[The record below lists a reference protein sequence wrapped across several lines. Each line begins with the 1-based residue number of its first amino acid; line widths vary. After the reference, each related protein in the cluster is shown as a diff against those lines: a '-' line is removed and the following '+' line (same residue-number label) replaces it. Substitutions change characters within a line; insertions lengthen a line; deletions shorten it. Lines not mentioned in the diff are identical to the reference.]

1 MAALEDKRNA
11 LSQEKTEKES
21 SLALLEENLVQNNQK
36 LNRLEAE
43 LLAFSDDPDQMIE
56 LLRERFVALL
66 QEEADVS
73 NQLTRIENE
82 LENIRQLSQ
91 KQADQLEKLKEQLAT
106 AKEKASQQK
115 ADLETAKEQFKN
127 YWLTI
132 KLLPRS
138 KRSRNLPIKL
148 NKVNY
153 LTVWIIS
160 KTSRPEL
167 RVWKIF

>member
-1 MAALEDKRNA
+1 M
-11 LSQEKTEKES
+11 
-21 SLALLEENLVQNNQK
+21 
-36 LNRLEAE
+36 
-43 LLAFSDDPDQMIE
+43 LAFSDDPDQMIE

-82 LENIRQLSQ
+82 LENSRQLSQ
-91 KQADQLEKLKEQLAT
+91 KQADQLQKLKEQLAT
-106 AKEKASQQK
+106 AKEKASQQRRSLK
-115 ADLETAKEQFKN
+115 LLRSRFKN
-127 YWLTI
+127 YWLTT

-160 KTSRPEL
+160 KQAGQSSKFGKYP
-167 RVWKIF
+167 